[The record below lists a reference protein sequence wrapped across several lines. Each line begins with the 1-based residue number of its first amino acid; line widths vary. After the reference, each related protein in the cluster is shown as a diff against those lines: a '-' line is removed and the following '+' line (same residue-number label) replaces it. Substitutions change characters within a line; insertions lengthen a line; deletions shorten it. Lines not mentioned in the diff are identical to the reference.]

1 VNVYLDTS
9 SLVKLYVLE
18 PGSDSVRA
26 LVDDAGVVSTS
37 AIAYPETRA
46 ALARRRREGALTAP
60 AYRAAKQAFEQD
72 WTAFLSITVS
82 DALCREAGELAER
95 HRLRAYDSVHLASFL
110 TIARGAGAEE
120 VRFSSSDERLRGAA
134 SAARRRV
141 RAAVR
146 SRDRE

>member
-1 VNVYLDTS
+1 MNLYLDTS

-18 PGSDSVRA
+18 TGSDSVRA
-26 LVDDAGVVSTS
+26 LVDDAAVVSTS

-46 ALARRRREGALTAP
+46 ALARRRREKALTAV

-72 WTAFLSITVS
+72 WPALLSVTVS
-82 DALCREAGELAER
+82 DSLCREAGNLAER

-110 TIARGAGAEE
+110 TIARSAGGEE
-120 VRFSSSDERLRGAA
+120 VRFSSFDDRLTRAA
-134 SAARRRV
+134 SAARRRI

-146 SRDRE
+146 SRERE